1 MREWVARAIRR
12 TGLAALGLLVLAWA
26 AWGALLLAYAGPINE
41 VMRAVLA
48 LAFCV
53 ASGGTLIAI
62 FVRRWRW
69 RALSGF
75 AALCGMLVVFWSSL
89 EPSGDRE
96 WQPQVAILPY
106 ATISGDRVTVHN
118 IRNFDYRSQTDYTIA
133 YYDKSFDL
141 RQLRSVDV
149 VTSYWAAPAIA
160 HVFVS
165 FGFADDDYLAVSV
178 EVRYAKGQT
187 YSPLKALFRQ
197 YELVYVVA
205 NERDV
210 IRLRTNYRR
219 SPPEDVYVYRAK
231 GSVEDARRFF
241 LEYMNRLNA
250 LRTQPEFYNTLTTN
264 CATGIWVNDGVNP
277 DRVPLSWKILAS
289 GYVPEYLYEEGRLED
304 MGLSFAELQRRAYVN
319 ARAQAADSAADFSQR
334 IRAWPEVQAEIA
346 P

>member
-1 MREWVARAIRR
+1 MRERVARFAMG
-12 TGLAALGLLVLAWA
+12 TGLAALGVLVLVWA
-26 AWGALLLAYAGPINE
+26 AWGALLLAFAGPVNE
-41 VMRAVLA
+41 VMRAVLV

-62 FVRRWRW
+62 FVPCWRW
-69 RALSGF
+69 RALSAF
-75 AALCGMLVVFWSSL
+75 AALCVALVVFWTSL
-89 EPSGDRE
+89 EPANDRD
-96 WQPQVAILPY
+96 WQPQVAVLPY
-106 ATISGDRVTVHN
+106 ATTSGNRVTVHN

-141 RQLRSVDV
+141 RELRSVDV
-149 VTSYWAAPAIA
+149 VTSYWAGPAIA
-160 HVFVS
+160 HVFIS

-178 EVRYAKGQT
+178 EVRYAKGQY
-187 YSPLKALFRQ
+187 YSPLKGLFRQ

-219 SPPEDVYVYRAK
+219 SPPEDVYVYRVK
-231 GSVEDARRFF
+231 GTVEGARRFF

-277 DRVPLSWKILAS
+277 DRIPLSWKILAS
-289 GYVPEYLYEEGRLED
+289 GYVPEYLYEQGRLED
-304 MGLSFAELQRRAYVN
+304 SGLSFSDLQRRVHVN
-319 ARAQAADSAADFSQR
+319 GRAQAADSAADFSQR
-334 IRAWPEVQAEIA
+334 IRAWAEVPAAIA